1 MLTGSLFIIPN
12 NLVFIDD
19 EYVSNSTREDWARR
33 LAWAGV
39 EVLPDDSLVQ
49 VWWTNKDCDN
59 WRSHRWFR
67 QPELFGNIPDHI
79 PTRIFAGKKEGDKV
93 AFLFDGVEVE
103 VELRQLDYRYNWCG
117 PFEQALSRL
126 LDRT

>member
-1 MLTGSLFIIPN
+1 MLKGSLFVIPN
-12 NLVFIDD
+12 NLVFAADVAK
-19 EYVSNSTREDWARR
+19 YVQEDWARR

-39 EVLPDDSLVQ
+39 DASPEDRLVQ

-59 WRSHRWFR
+59 WRSHKWDLH
-67 QPELFGNIPDHI
+67 PEIFGNIPDHI
-79 PTRIFAGKKEGDKV
+79 PVRIFDGKKEGDKV
-93 AFLFDGVEVE
+93 AFLFGGNVEVE
-103 VELRQLDYRYNWCG
+103 VELRQLDYRYRWCG